1 MVCVLPSHSFPF
13 FLCIASHNDV
23 HMGYSCQA
31 NSIAGAFIDL
41 SHLPW
46 SVYVY
51 DPNSFASEHVV
62 GRNTNVIGHSFPKG
76 I

>member
-13 FLCIASHNDV
+13 FLCIALHNDF
-23 HMGYSCQA
+23 HIGYSCQA
-31 NSIAGAFIDL
+31 NSIASASIDL

-46 SVYVY
+46 SVYIY
-51 DPNSFASEHVV
+51 GPNGFASEHVV
-62 GRNTNVIGHSFPKG
+62 GRNIDVIGYSFPKG

>member
-1 MVCVLPSHSFPF
+1 
-13 FLCIASHNDV
+13 
-23 HMGYSCQA
+23 MGYSCQA